1 MKAFKPFTILLFSFF
16 VALAVFSQTNA
27 VLNYLP
33 ENAKTIIKINSA
45 SLGQKIK
52 WEDLLKYKMFED
64 FLKEVPKEGKD
75 FIKNPAHTGIDLSQG
90 LFLIMPA
97 NANNKKAEPI
107 IYGIPKD
114 TAQFAAMVRKF
125 APGKKPVKTGNGKL
139 MVDKNTAFAWNHEI
153 FIITGT
159 GTKEEPPNQTAKA
172 KAAAELTKTKQLTEK
187 CKTLLKKRQA
197 AFSNEYFTS
206 LVKEDG
212 DLYLWT
218 NNAIQPQEPKKGK
231 GPQVLGMLNKN
242 LMRSA
247 NYTSGIIKFESGKV
261 SMQMKRYI
269 PASLDSIYD
278 KYPLGN
284 INVELL
290 KKLPSGHPVF
300 LYSFRFSP
308 AMINE
313 IFKKSGAD
321 NLLDSLNKSN
331 IKKEDILAALKG
343 DALLAVIKANDFPE
357 DDSVTSKL
365 NGMQVFVAGSI
376 NDKEKFKTLTEL
388 LQTKKDSG
396 NDNPVRKIPKP
407 FILSNDSIF
416 VASISQMAAQKFL
429 SSPGNNSEME
439 KLFQPYKDY
448 PGAAIFDLRT
458 IFGLA
463 GQLVLK
469 RKSPEEAKQSMEVLG
484 MFDKLIIYS
493 GQHIDNYTPGTMELT
508 LVNKDENSLKQFLN
522 LLDLIN
528 SAKPKASTAYNQAP
542 IE

>member
-1 MKAFKPFTILLFSFF
+1 MI
-16 VALAVFSQTNA
+16 
-27 VLNYLP
+27 
-33 ENAKTIIKINSA
+33 
-45 SLGQKIK
+45 
-52 WEDLLKYKMFED
+52 
-64 FLKEVPKEGKD
+64 
-75 FIKNPAHTGIDLSQG
+75 
-90 LFLIMPA
+90 
-97 NANNKKAEPI
+97 
-107 IYGIPKD
+107 
-114 TAQFAAMVRKF
+114 
-125 APGKKPVKTGNGKL
+125 
-139 MVDKNTAFAWNHEI
+139 DKNTAFAWNHEI

-159 GTKEEPPNQTAKA
+159 GTKEEPANQTAKA
-172 KAAAELTKTKQLTEK
+172 KAAAELARTKQLTEK
-187 CKTLLKKRQA
+187 CKTLLNKRQA

-206 LVKEDG
+206 LLKEDG

-218 NNAIQPQEPKKGK
+218 NNTIQPQEPKKGK
-231 GPQVLGMLNKN
+231 APQVLGMLNKN

-247 NYTSGIIKFESGKV
+247 DYTSGIIKFESGKV
-261 SMQMKRYI
+261 SVQMKRYM
-269 PASLDSIYD
+269 PASLDSIYS

-290 KKLPSGHPVF
+290 KKLPAGHPIF

-308 AMINE
+308 AMISE
-313 IFKKSGAD
+313 IFTKLGAD
-321 NLLDSLNKSN
+321 NLLDSLNKKN

-343 DALLAVIKANDFPE
+343 DAMLAVVKASDFSE
-357 DDSVTSKL
+357 EDSVTSKL
-365 NGMQVFVAGSI
+365 NGMQVFIAGSI
-376 NDKEKFKTLTEL
+376 NDKEKFKNLTEL

-396 NDNPVRKIPKP
+396 NDNPIRKIPKP
-407 FILSNDSIF
+407 FILSNDSVF
-416 VASISQMAAQKFL
+416 VVSISQMAAQKFL

-493 GQHIDNYTPGTMELT
+493 GQHIDNYTPATIELT

-528 SAKPKASTAYNQAP
+528 SAKPKPSTAYNR
-542 IE
+542 